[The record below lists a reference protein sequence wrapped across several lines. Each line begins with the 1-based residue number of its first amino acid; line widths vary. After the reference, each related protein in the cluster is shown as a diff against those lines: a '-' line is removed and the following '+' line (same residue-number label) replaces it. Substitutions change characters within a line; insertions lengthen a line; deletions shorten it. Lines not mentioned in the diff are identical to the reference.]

1 MPEQIFILIIGI
13 AIIYL
18 IYKAAYVVPND
29 IKRIE
34 SKVDNLQL
42 HLKEIG
48 LKLSQLDKK
57 IDKK

>member
-1 MPEQIFILIIGI
+1 MPEPIFILIVGI

-42 HLKEIG
+42 HLKEIE
-48 LKLSQLDKK
+48 LKLSQLNKK

>member
-1 MPEQIFILIIGI
+1 MPGEIFVILVGI
-13 AIIYL
+13 AILYL

-42 HLKEIG
+42 HLKEIE
-48 LKLSQLDKK
+48 LKLSQIDKK

>member
-34 SKVDNLQL
+34 SKVNNLQL
-42 HLKEIG
+42 HLKEIEF
-48 LKLSQLDKK
+48 KLGQLDKK